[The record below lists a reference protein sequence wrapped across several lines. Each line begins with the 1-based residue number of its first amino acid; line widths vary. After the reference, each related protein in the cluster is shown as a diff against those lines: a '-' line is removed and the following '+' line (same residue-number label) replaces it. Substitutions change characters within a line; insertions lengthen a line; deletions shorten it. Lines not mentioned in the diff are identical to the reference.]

1 MWTLGKA
8 FYFRLALSNL
18 RRNRRMV
25 MPYFIATAVLS
36 GMFFIILNLIFSQSI
51 SNIIYGPTLQSM
63 LSIGIVVM
71 SFFTVIYMLYINSFL
86 MSRRKTEFG
95 LYGVL
100 GLEKRHVGRIIF
112 WENLALSGGG
122 LLLGLASG
130 AVFGKLIFLILMRA
144 MHSMAPGSTFSP
156 TLPALLATSAI
167 FFCIF
172 LLTCLYNVVKVRLA
186 SPIDLLHGE
195 AKGEKKPRFTL
206 PITILGILTLGGGYA
221 LSLMAGMPAIA
232 LASFWPAVLLVIIG
246 TLCLFTSG
254 SVLLLNR
261 LRKNK
266 KFYYQPRNFVAVSG
280 LLHRMKQN
288 AAGLANICILSTMVI
303 ITLTGCCSLFFGQEA
318 ILRTSHSYDVKAG
331 VSLPEPALRD
341 EALDQVEARA
351 RELAGQNGIELTDV
365 LRLDWY
371 RFENYHNGYLH
382 CSFAFLPLDDYNRLT
397 GQQRTLT
404 DNALLLIGGSGESR
418 QQLEEKLSASFSLQ
432 SLDPDQGVPFAD
444 GTLSDDATQIIA
456 ADETACRR
464 AIACYFETPLDDA
477 PELNSELSFN
487 LSGSQEQG
495 LAFAEQMQK
504 DFYEIANSVR
514 EAHHYEGGYGTSWH
528 SLHQDRAASLG
539 TYGGLLFLGIF
550 FTILF
555 LTNTVIIIYFKQVSE
570 GMEDRERFEIMQKV
584 GMSDKEV
591 RSTINRQVLIVF
603 FLPLA
608 AALLHTAA
616 AGNIMVRLLELFWLY
631 DARITLTCMGI
642 TSLCFALVYTAV
654 YRFTA
659 RTYYKIVKW

>member
-221 LSLMAGMPAIA
+221 LSLMAGMPAMA
-232 LASFWPAVLLVIIG
+232 LVSFWPAVLLVIIG

-288 AAGLANICILSTMVI
+288 AAGLARSEERRVGKEC
-303 ITLTGCCSLFFGQEA
+303 
-318 ILRTSHSYDVKAG
+318 
-331 VSLPEPALRD
+331 
-341 EALDQVEARA
+341 
-351 RELAGQNGIELTDV
+351 
-365 LRLDWY
+365 
-371 RFENYHNGYLH
+371 
-382 CSFAFLPLDDYNRLT
+382 
-397 GQQRTLT
+397 
-404 DNALLLIGGSGESR
+404 GS
-418 QQLEEKLSASFSLQ
+418 
-432 SLDPDQGVPFAD
+432 
-444 GTLSDDATQIIA
+444 
-456 ADETACRR
+456 
-464 AIACYFETPLDDA
+464 
-477 PELNSELSFN
+477 
-487 LSGSQEQG
+487 
-495 LAFAEQMQK
+495 
-504 DFYEIANSVR
+504 
-514 EAHHYEGGYGTSWH
+514 
-528 SLHQDRAASLG
+528 
-539 TYGGLLFLGIF
+539 
-550 FTILF
+550 
-555 LTNTVIIIYFKQVSE
+555 
-570 GMEDRERFEIMQKV
+570 
-584 GMSDKEV
+584 
-591 RSTINRQVLIVF
+591 
-603 FLPLA
+603 
-608 AALLHTAA
+608 
-616 AGNIMVRLLELFWLY
+616 
-631 DARITLTCMGI
+631 
-642 TSLCFALVYTAV
+642 
-654 YRFTA
+654 
-659 RTYYKIVKW
+659 